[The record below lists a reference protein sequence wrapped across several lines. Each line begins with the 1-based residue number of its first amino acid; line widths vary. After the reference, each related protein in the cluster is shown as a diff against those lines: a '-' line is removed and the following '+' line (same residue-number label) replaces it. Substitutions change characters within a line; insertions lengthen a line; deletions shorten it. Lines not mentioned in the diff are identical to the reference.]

1 MSYGYSTQSA
11 MDVERKSVDES
22 DDPDESEDELME
34 MLSLLLILKKRR
46 KQKDHN
52 KKLVSN
58 AFQRVR

>member
-22 DDPDESEDELME
+22 DDSDESEDELME